1 MNERI
6 ENLKNWAKK
15 HKKAI
20 LLTMSGAAAGVGV
33 LVFRNHYY
41 VVSRKHDMCTLAKD
55 SVPMIGEGEL
65 KSAMRNIG
73 DLGIAWENS
82 ERINIELNGVP
93 LSKLGETGEVLAKA
107 VKDEDVGLL
116 ISYNK

>member
-1 MNERI
+1 MNERM
-6 ENLKNWAKK
+6 ENLKSWAKK
-15 HKKAI
+15 HRKAV

-41 VVSRKHDMCTLAKD
+41 VVSRKHDMWTLAKD
-55 SVPMIGEGEL
+55 SVPMLGEEEL

-82 ERINIELNGVP
+82 EHINIELNGVP
-93 LSKLGETGEVLAKA
+93 LSKLGETGEALAKA
-107 VKDEDVGLL
+107 VKGEDVGLL
-116 ISYNK
+116 ITYDR

>member
-1 MNERI
+1 MNERV

-20 LLTMSGAAAGVGV
+20 ILTASGAAAGIGA

>member
-20 LLTMSGAAAGVGV
+20 VLAMSGAAAGVSV

-41 VVSRKHDMCTLAKD
+41 VVPRDHDMYTLAKD
-55 SVPMIGEGEL
+55 SVPLIGEGEL

-82 ERINIELNGVP
+82 ERINIELNSVP
-93 LSKLGETGEVLAKA
+93 LSKLGEAGEALAKA
-107 VKDEDVGLL
+107 VKDDDVGLL
-116 ISYNK
+116 VSYNK